1 MSSSP
6 PYRTRP
12 ELIDTMPPGIP
23 YIVGNEAAERF
34 SFYGMKAILLIYM
47 TQYLGPENFGEAEAR
62 SAVHLFNASAYFFP
76 ILGALLA
83 DVLWGKYRTILTLS
97 LVYCLG
103 HVVLSLSDV
112 LGHLGPQLHE
122 YLGSWAGWFSSR
134 RVGLALGLGLI
145 AVGAGGIKPCVSAH
159 VGDQFSVRNQH
170 LLPRVFSWFYFSIN
184 LGATTSM
191 LLTPVLLRH
200 AGPEVA
206 FGVPAVLMFVATW
219 VFWLGRHKFVH
230 IPPGG
235 RAFLREA
242 FSAEG
247 RGALLR
253 LVPVYLLVAMF
264 WAVFD
269 QTGSAWIQQAL
280 AMDRRWLGWEWYSDQ
295 IQAVNAV
302 LVLTFIP
309 LFAYVIYPAVGR
321 VVRVTPLRKM
331 AAGMFVAAAACAI
344 PWWIATQIQ
353 GGSVVTQSDEL
364 HPQFWSAR
372 SVLDGQKHG
381 AGWVA
386 QVDQQRQAQLTL
398 RLRQRQ
404 SWTVDR
410 VVLHGLLGVEIPLEN
425 EAGNFRLGREHL
437 PEAVQ
442 IEAAP
447 APAGPWRQ
455 VEQKT
460 LTWSPAGE
468 ATVRFE
474 PVETEYLRLRFTA
487 PRGVPVVAL
496 AEVEV
501 LAASGISPPQD
512 EFARQVWPNVAA
524 VGHRPSIGW
533 QLLAYVVITAAEIL
547 VSITCLEY
555 SYTQAPRKMK
565 SLVMGVFLLS
575 VTLGNLFTSAVNR
588 WIQLPDGRLLL
599 EGPDYFAF
607 FAAAM
612 LAAAVLF
619 VPLACF
625 LPEKT
630 YIQE

>member
-1 MSSSP
+1 MNKLA
-6 PYRTRP
+6 YRIRP

-47 TQYLGPENFGEAEAR
+47 TQYLGQENFGEAEAR

-83 DVLWGKYRTILTLS
+83 DVLWGKYRTIITLS

-112 LGHLGPQLHE
+112 LGHLGPELE
-122 YLGSWAGWFSSR
+122 SYLGSWAGWFTSR

-170 LLPRVFSWFYFSIN
+170 LLPRVFSWFYFAIN
-184 LGATTSM
+184 LGATASM

-200 AGPEVA
+200 LGPEVA
-206 FGVPAVLMFVATW
+206 FGVPAVLMFLATW

-235 RAFLREA
+235 KAFLREA

-253 LVPVYLLVAMF
+253 LVPVYVLVAMF

-309 LFAYVIYPAVGR
+309 LFAYVIYPLAGR

-331 AAGMFVAAAACAI
+331 ATGMFVAAAACLI

-372 SVLDGQKHG
+372 SLLDGEEKG

-386 QVDQQRQAQLTL
+386 RTGPDSPAQVVI
-398 RLRQRQ
+398 RLRQRRP
-404 SWTVDR
+404 WLVDR
-410 VVLHGLLGVEIPLEN
+410 VELAGLLDVEVPLQ
-425 EAGNFRLGREHL
+425 AGGGNRRLGRGDL
-437 PEAVQ
+437 PVRVV
-442 IEAAP
+442 IEAAQ
-447 APAGPWRQ
+447 APKGPWRPVAQ
-455 VEQKT
+455 AK
-460 LTWSPAGE
+460 LRWSAAGE
-468 ATVRFE
+468 ATVRFD
-474 PVETEYLRLRFTA
+474 PVETEYLRLTFA
-487 PRGVPVVAL
+487 PAAGSPVVAL
-496 AEVEV
+496 AELKV
-501 LAASGISPPQD
+501 LAAAEAPVPQD
-512 EFARQVWPNVAA
+512 ELARPVWPNVAA

-619 VPLACF
+619 VPLARL